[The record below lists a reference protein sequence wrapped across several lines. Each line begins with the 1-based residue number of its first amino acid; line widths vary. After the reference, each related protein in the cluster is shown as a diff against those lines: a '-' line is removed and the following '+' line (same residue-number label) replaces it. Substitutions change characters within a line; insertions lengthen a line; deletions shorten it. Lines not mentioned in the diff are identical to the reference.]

1 MAVLKYYDGSDWEP
15 VASALVGPTGS
26 AGVTGATGPTGS
38 DASSG
43 LTLINTTTF
52 SGVTAVSFPDNT
64 FTSTYDNYLI
74 LWYITTVTS
83 SIREIGMR
91 LRSGGSDLAGAGAYA
106 YQTTGVNGAGTTINN
121 DAVTTYMRMV
131 YSETTDKTSGNI
143 NLPRTTSEAGKKI
156 FGDAQGKDSGG
167 NNLRVMYGATLSTT
181 TAYDSMSLI
190 NFGST
195 NISGSMS
202 AYGYKK

>member
-1 MAVLKYYDGSDWEP
+1 
-15 VASALVGPTGS
+15 
-26 AGVTGATGPTGS
+26 
-38 DASSG
+38 
-43 LTLINTTTF
+43 
-52 SGVTAVSFPDNT
+52 
-64 FTSTYDNYLI
+64 
-74 LWYITTVTS
+74 
-83 SIREIGMR
+83 
-91 LRSGGSDLAGAGAYA
+91 
-106 YQTTGVNGAGTTINN
+106 
-121 DAVTTYMRMV
+121 MRMV

-202 AYGYKK
+202 AYGYKQ